1 MQEGKPLKILM
12 TADTVGGVWTY
23 ALDLINAL
31 IPYRAEVALATMGA
45 PLSANQREEVKAL
58 LNVKLYEST
67 FKLEWMNNPWEE
79 VDAAAEWLLQ
89 LKTEYKPDIIH
100 LNNLVHG
107 HLAWGKP
114 VLVVVHS
121 CVHSWWQA
129 VIKEAAPTEWQEYRD
144 RVTQSLRAANI
155 VAAPTLA
162 MLEEAEILYGPFQ
175 NHLVIH
181 NGRDVSLFRYGTKE
195 PFIFSMGRLW
205 DEAKNI
211 KLLTEVA
218 ADLSWPVLVAGNAQ
232 HPATGEISEL
242 PNVQFLGHLSPT
254 EISNYLSRAAIFAL
268 PARYEPFGLSALE
281 AGLSGCALVLGDIP
295 SQKEIWQHTATYVNP
310 EDAAQ
315 LKYTL
320 TKLIDD
326 EFIRNIFSYRAI
338 KVAVQFSAK
347 QMASEYEEIYQ
358 QLLNEVE
365 TP

>member
-12 TADTVGGVWTY
+12 TADTIGGVWTY
-23 ALDLINAL
+23 AIELIKAFAA
-31 IPYRAEVALATMGA
+31 YGAEVALATMGA
-45 PLSANQREEVKAL
+45 PLSANQHEEVNAFPQ
-58 LNVKLYEST
+58 VKVYESS
-67 FKLEWMNNPWEE
+67 FKLEWMQDPWEE
-79 VDAAAEWLLQ
+79 VDAAANWLLQ
-89 LKTEYKPDIIH
+89 INQEFQPDFIH

-129 VIKEAAPTEWQEYRD
+129 VIKEAASDDWQEYRN

-155 VAAPTLA
+155 VVAPTLA
-162 MLEEAEILYGPFQ
+162 MLEEAETLYGPFR
-175 NHLVIH
+175 NHLVVH
-181 NGRDVSLFRYGTKE
+181 NGRDLSLFRYGIKE

-218 ADLSWPVLVAGNAQ
+218 AELSWPVLVAGNAR
-232 HPATGEISEL
+232 HPSTGEISKL

-254 EISNYLSRAAIFAL
+254 EISDYLSRAAIFAL
-268 PARYEPFGLSALE
+268 PAKYEPFGLSALE
-281 AGLSGCALVLGDIP
+281 AGLSGCALVLGNIP
-295 SQKEIWQHTATYVNP
+295 SQKEIWQHAATYVHP
-310 EDAAQ
+310 EDAAR

-320 TKLIDD
+320 NKLIDD

-338 KVAVQFSAK
+338 TVAIQFSAQ
-347 QMASEYEEIYQ
+347 QMALEYEEIYQ
-358 QLLNEVE
+358 QLLNEVV